1 MQSPNIL
8 VIPAYVLVI
17 DDDSDRLKA
26 LRDRLQ
32 GVFREHDQV
41 LALDSGEWLDT
52 NRELMQRVPVQTV
65 LVGRWSGWEQAG
77 IRQSLVDSYPDIPF
91 YFIDGDGE
99 PGRDGAPA
107 MDFAAMNPINSRI
120 RRILRDIDAP
130 GADNDGAPAGSPPD
144 NDRPVWLFRGLSGT
158 SAAIQSVRND
168 ITLVAASD
176 STVLI
181 TGAAGTGKEIAARN
195 IHFQS
200 PRRLKPFVP
209 VDCGAG
215 SSDQLERDLFGH
227 DDNGADPGGRGRFE
241 LADGGTLF
249 LGDIGAMSLAMQFK
263 LLRVLRERTFE
274 RVEGGMPRVVN
285 VRIVAATHHDL
296 AQLVVEGR
304 FREDLLNCLSGF
316 PVQMPSLKDRIE
328 DLPVLVAEV
337 QRKLR
342 THGADGTTFS
352 DAALDVLRRYSWPGN
367 LRELSETVERL
378 CVGRTGSQVD
388 AGDLPPEILSE
399 AGSGRPPE
407 PAHPDL
413 QPAAAHSHPDG
424 LDLERYLADMERSLI
439 RQALEESDGVTA
451 KVAERLNLGH
461 EALAQKMRK
470 HGF

>member
-32 GVFREHDQV
+32 GAFREHDEV

-52 NRELMQRVPVQTV
+52 NQELMQRVPVQTV

-77 IRQSLVDSYPDIPF
+77 IRQALTDSYPDIPF

-99 PGRDGAPA
+99 PGRDGVSA
-107 MDFAAMNPINSRI
+107 MDLAATNPINSRI

-130 GADNDGAPAGSPPD
+130 GVDHGGAPAGFPPE
-144 NDRPVWLFRGLSGT
+144 NDRPDWLFRGLSGT

-181 TGAAGTGKEIAARN
+181 TGDAGTGKEIAARN

-215 SSDQLERDLFGH
+215 SPEQLEGELFGH
-227 DDNGADPGGRGRFE
+227 DDNDGGDPNGRGRFE

-249 LGDIGAMSLAMQFK
+249 LGDIGAMSLAMQFN

-274 RVEGGMPRVVN
+274 RVEGGTSRVVN

-296 AQLVVEGR
+296 ERLVAEGR

-316 PVQMPSLKDRIE
+316 PIHMPSLKDRIE
-328 DLPVLVAEV
+328 DLPVLVSEV
-337 QRKLR
+337 QRKLQTR
-342 THGADGTTFS
+342 GADGMTFS
-352 DAALDVLRRYSWPGN
+352 DAALDVLQRYSWPGN
-367 LRELSETVERL
+367 LRQLSETVERL
-378 CVGRTGSQVD
+378 CAGRTGPQVNTD
-388 AGDLPPEILSE
+388 DLPPEILSE

-407 PAHPDL
+407 PV

-439 RQALEESDGVTA
+439 RQALEESGGA
-451 KVAERLNLGH
+451 LARAAERLNLGQD
-461 EALAQKMRK
+461 ALAEKMRK

>member
-32 GVFREHDQV
+32 GAFREHDQV

-52 NRELMQRVPVQTV
+52 KWELMQRVPVQTV

-77 IRQSLVDSYPDIPF
+77 IREALAESYPDIPF
-91 YFIDGDGE
+91 YFIDG
-99 PGRDGAPA
+99 PGGDGAPA
-107 MDFAAMNPINSRI
+107 MDFAATNPINSRI

-130 GADNDGAPAGSPPD
+130 GMDHGGAAAAPPPES
-144 NDRPVWLFRGLSGT
+144 DRSDWLFRGLSGT

-215 SSDQLERDLFGH
+215 SPDQLERELFGH
-227 DDNGADPGGRGRFE
+227 DDNDGSDPDDRGRFE

-249 LGDIGAMSLAMQFK
+249 FGDIGAMSLAMQFK

-274 RVEGGMPRVVN
+274 RVEGSTPRMVN

-296 AQLVVEGR
+296 VQLVAEGR
-304 FREDLLNCLSGF
+304 FREDLLSCLNGF
-316 PVQMPSLKDRIE
+316 PIHMPSLKDRIE

-337 QRKLR
+337 QRKLPS
-342 THGADGTTFS
+342 HGADGVTFS
-352 DAALDVLRRYSWPGN
+352 DAALDVLRRYGWPGN
-367 LRELSETVERL
+367 LRELSGMVERL
-378 CVGRTGSQVD
+378 CAGRTGSQID

-407 PAHPDL
+407 PAHPEF

-424 LDLERYLADMERSLI
+424 LDLERYLADMEQSLI
-439 RQALEESDGVTA
+439 RQALEESGGATA
-451 KVAERLNLGH
+451 KAAERLNLGRD
-461 EALAQKMRK
+461 ALAEKMRK
-470 HGF
+470 YGF

>member
-195 IHFQS
+195 IHFSRPGASS
-200 PRRLKPFVP
+200 PSSPSTAVPDRRT
-209 VDCGAG
+209 
-215 SSDQLERDLFGH
+215 SSS
-227 DDNGADPGGRGRFE
+227 A
-241 LADGGTLF
+241 T
-249 LGDIGAMSLAMQFK
+249 SLATTTTAPT
-263 LLRVLRERTFE
+263 RAAGGASSWRT
-274 RVEGGMPRVVN
+274 
-285 VRIVAATHHDL
+285 AAPCFSVIS
-296 AQLVVEGR
+296 APCR
-304 FREDLLNCLSGF
+304 WPCSSSCCGF
-316 PVQMPSLKDRIE
+316 S
-328 DLPVLVAEV
+328 
-337 QRKLR
+337 
-342 THGADGTTFS
+342 
-352 DAALDVLRRYSWPGN
+352 
-367 LRELSETVERL
+367 
-378 CVGRTGSQVD
+378 
-388 AGDLPPEILSE
+388 
-399 AGSGRPPE
+399 GSGRSSVSKAAC
-407 PAHPDL
+407 PA
-413 QPAAAHSHPDG
+413 
-424 LDLERYLADMERSLI
+424 
-439 RQALEESDGVTA
+439 
-451 KVAERLNLGH
+451 
-461 EALAQKMRK
+461 
-470 HGF
+470 